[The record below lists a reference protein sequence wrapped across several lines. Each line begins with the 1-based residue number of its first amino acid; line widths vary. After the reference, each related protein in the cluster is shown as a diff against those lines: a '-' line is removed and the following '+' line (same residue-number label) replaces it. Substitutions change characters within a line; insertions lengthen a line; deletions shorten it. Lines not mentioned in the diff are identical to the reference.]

1 MKRNLDWLNQ
11 AERDLLFAKETISK
25 GYHEWICF
33 IAQQSAEKA
42 IKSLFYEFNLEPW
55 GYSISKLFE
64 ELKEKIDIPQEIIE
78 VAKYL
83 DKLYIPTR
91 YPNGFSEGYPGNY
104 YTKNDAEKAIKNAR
118 EIIIFVKK
126 FIRE

>member
-1 MKRNLDWLNQ
+1 MKRSLDWLNQ
-11 AERDLLFAKETISK
+11 AERDLNFAEENLSK
-25 GYHEWICF
+25 GYFEWVSF
-33 IAQQSAEKA
+33 VSQQAAEKA
-42 IKSLFYEFNLEPW
+42 TKALFYSLNIEPW
-55 GYSISKLFE
+55 GHSISKLFE
-64 ELKEKIDIPQEIIE
+64 ELKEKIDIPKEIIE
-78 VAKYL
+78 AAKYL

-126 FIRE
+126 FISK

>member
-1 MKRNLDWLNQ
+1 L
-11 AERDLLFAKETISK
+11 
-25 GYHEWICF
+25 
-33 IAQQSAEKA
+33 
-42 IKSLFYEFNLEPW
+42 NLEPW

-78 VAKYL
+78 AAKYL

-91 YPNGFSEGYPGNY
+91 YPNEFSEGYPGNY

-126 FIRE
+126 FISK